1 MRRICKTEYEWRE
14 ESVTELEDIV
24 IELDKRIIKTNNLI
38 AAKPSLLR
46 DGMKLAYQDIR
57 EYIQYKRKIKGELP

>member
-1 MRRICKTEYEWRE
+1 M
-14 ESVTELEDIV
+14 TELEDIV